1 MNNRVYLA
9 LPPNT
14 MRRAREIVSVRFPGA
29 DIGAPDSHQ
38 EMFDFASG
46 FGEKAIPALS
56 VSAYPQM
63 VLRAVSLAPDGR
75 LASPDAKLPPLRE
88 EFVSLGMTPPVS
100 ALRIVSVVPGVLAA
114 AASLSHRL
122 EDWIDLCSPDFPGPV
137 GCPPADTPM
146 PYLVETIF
154 GRLAGE
160 GAQNLLKKLD
170 ARSNPIDINKRIASG
185 ELSAALIIP
194 AFARTFREGVG
205 RMVWPKSGALAIPVV
220 ACLAAD
226 AAPVAHAVLAWLLSD
241 EFQRVIV
248 SDGVIAPAV
257 SGIPGFEELEASGW
271 NLFWPGWDLFLSV
284 ARTMCT
290 VHLHKEET

>member
-1 MNNRVYLA
+1 MNSRVYLA
-9 LPPNT
+9 LPPNIT
-14 MRRAREIVSVRFPGA
+14 RRAREIVSARFPEA
-29 DIGAPDSHQ
+29 DIGAIDSHQ
-38 EMFDFASG
+38 EMFAFASG
-46 FGEKAIPALS
+46 FGEKEIPGLS

-63 VLRAVSLAPDGR
+63 VLRAVSLDADGR
-75 LASPDAKLPPLRE
+75 LASPDAGLPPLRE
-88 EFVSLGMTPPVS
+88 EFVSLGMTPPAR
-100 ALRIVSVVPGVLAA
+100 ALRIISVVPGVLAA

-146 PYLVETIF
+146 PYLVETLF

-170 ARSNPIDINKRIASG
+170 THSNPIDINKRVASG
-185 ELSAALIIP
+185 ELKAALIIP
-194 AFARTFREGVG
+194 AFARTFRAGGG
-205 RMVWPKSGALAIPVV
+205 RMIWPKSGALAVPVV

-226 AAPVAHAVLAWLLSD
+226 AAPVARAVLAWLLSD

-257 SGIPGFEELEASGW
+257 PGVRGFDELEASGW
-271 NLFWPGWDLFLSV
+271 NLLWPGWDLFLSV
-284 ARTMCT
+284 AEAMCAAN
-290 VHLHKEET
+290 LYKETT

>member
-9 LPPNT
+9 LPPNI
-14 MRRAREIVSVRFPGA
+14 MRRAREIVSVRFPEA
-29 DIGAPDSHQ
+29 DIGAPDSHP
-38 EMFDFASG
+38 EMFAFASG

-56 VSAYPQM
+56 VTAYPQM
-63 VLRAVSLAPDGR
+63 VLRASALAGEGR
-75 LASPDAKLPPLRE
+75 LASPDAGLPPLRE
-88 EFVSLGMTPPVS
+88 ELAALGMAPPVG

-114 AASLSHRL
+114 AASLTHRL
-122 EDWIDLCSPDFPGPV
+122 EDWIDLCAPDFPGPV

-146 PYLVETIF
+146 PYLVETLF
-154 GRLAGE
+154 GKLAGE
-160 GAQNLLKKLD
+160 EAQNLLKKLD

-185 ELSAALIIP
+185 ELKAALIIP

-205 RMVWPKSGALAIPVV
+205 RMAWPKSGALAIPVV

-226 AAPVAHAVLAWLLSD
+226 AAPVARAVLAWLLSD

-257 SGIPGFEELEASGW
+257 SGIPGFEELEENGW

-284 ARTMCT
+284 AETMCT
-290 VHLHKEET
+290 VNVY